1 LSEKEYVG
9 GQAVIEGIMMR
20 SPRRVAVAV
29 RLPDGEIDVSSWS
42 SVPLHARNKFFKMPF
57 IRGMFVLIDSLV
69 WGVKALNYSANKSL
83 EKEEEKLSTK
93 EIVLSVLLAIGM
105 AVGLFIVLPKLAVS
119 FLAHGNSTF
128 VSNVI
133 EGGIRVSFFL
143 LYIWV
148 IGLVPDIRR
157 VFEYH
162 GAEHKTIMA
171 YEAGAD
177 LNPQDVINYTRFH
190 PRCGT
195 AFILVVLVIS
205 IFAFS
210 LVDISHELWIRILGR
225 VVVLPVISGVSYE
238 IIRLASKNST
248 VATIFIKP
256 GLWLQYLTT
265 RNPSEDQLEVAI
277 ASLKAALGDGEEN
290 VGGTKVDREAI

>member
-1 LSEKEYVG
+1 MEEKKYVG
-9 GQAVIEGIMMR
+9 GQAVIEGVMMR
-20 SPRRVAVAV
+20 SPQRVAVAV
-29 RLPDGEIDVSSWS
+29 RLPDGGVDVSSWS
-42 SVPLHARNKFFKMPF
+42 SVPLHARNSFFKMPF
-57 IRGMFVLIDSLV
+57 VRGMFVLIDSLV
-69 WGVKALNYSANKSL
+69 WGIKTLNYSANKTL
-83 EKEEEKLSTK
+83 EEEEEKLSTK
-93 EIVLSVLLAIGM
+93 DIVLSVALAIGM
-105 AVGLFIVLPKLAVS
+105 AVGLFIVLPKLAVT
-119 FLAHGNSTF
+119 FLVQGHSMF

-133 EGGIRVSFFL
+133 EGGIRVSFFI
-143 LYIWV
+143 LYIWI

-171 YEAGAD
+171 YEAGAE
-177 LNPQDVINYTRFH
+177 LKPQEVINYTRFH

-210 LVDISHELWIRILGR
+210 LIDIHHNLWFRILGR
-225 VVVLPVISGVSYE
+225 VIVLPVISGVSYE

-248 VATIFIKP
+248 VAALFIKP

-277 ASLKAALGDGEEN
+277 ASLKAALGDEEKD
-290 VGGTKVDREAI
+290 VGSVEVNRESI